1 MAARPAK
8 PTEPERAPAPLKA
21 GEEVEGV
28 AEAVPEGETPEG
40 ETLLPEGAWGTP
52 PLPPL
57 PALEVAE
64 GVTVE

>member
-1 MAARPAK
+1 
-8 PTEPERAPAPLKA
+8 LKA

-40 ETLLPEGAWGTP
+40 ETLLLEGAWGT
-52 PLPPL
+52 PPL

>member
-1 MAARPAK
+1 
-8 PTEPERAPAPLKA
+8 LKA

-40 ETLLPEGAWGTP
+40 ETLLLEGAWGTP

>member
-1 MAARPAK
+1 MAAKPAK

-21 GEEVEGV
+21 GEEAAGV

-40 ETLLPEGAWGTP
+40 PLLPEGWGTPP

-57 PALEVAE
+57 PAPGAVAE